1 MKKSFL
7 LSATAVVF
15 AGSITFAEP
24 SFAQTETPVA
34 QAEQTPVA
42 MQIAELDSLGFK
54 RIEVK
59 TGLTQTKIEAINVAT
74 NEKREIVM
82 DTAMGTILSEE
93 VGTISP
99 WDNTEEGVVYRTR
112 NRNFVE
118 DDDNGAD
125 TSGSASDDD
134 NGGDTS
140 GRSSDENDDRSDD
153 DRGSDSNDSGGS
165 SDSND

>member
-15 AGSITFAEP
+15 AGSFAFAEP
-24 SFAQTETPVA
+24 SFAQTDDTPVA
-34 QAEQTPVA
+34 L
-42 MQIAELDSLGFK
+42 QIAELDGLGFK
-54 RIEVK
+54 RIAVK
-59 TGLTQTKIEAINVAT
+59 TGLRQTKIEAINVAT

-82 DTAMGTILSEE
+82 DTALGTILSEE
-93 VGTISP
+93 VGTIGLLE
-99 WDNTEEGVVYRTR
+99 NTAEGVVYRSR

-140 GRSSDENDDRSDD
+140 GRSSDDNDSDD
-153 DRGSDSNDSGGS
+153 DRGSDSNDSGRS

>member
-42 MQIAELDSLGFK
+42 LQIAELDSLGFK

-59 TGLTQTKIEAINVAT
+59 TGLTQTKIEAINVDT

-99 WDNTEEGVVYRTR
+99 WENTAEGVIYRSR
-112 NRNFVE
+112 NRNRA
-118 DDDNGAD
+118 GAAVA
-125 TSGSASDDD
+125 T
-134 NGGDTS
+134 
-140 GRSSDENDDRSDD
+140 GRAC
-153 DRGSDSNDSGGS
+153 G
-165 SDSND
+165 

>member
-15 AGSITFAEP
+15 AGSIAFAEP

-42 MQIAELDSLGFK
+42 LQIAELDSLGFK

-82 DTAMGTILSEE
+82 DTALGTILSEE
-93 VGTISP
+93 VGTIGLLE
-99 WDNTEEGVVYRTR
+99 NTADGVIYRSR

-125 TSGSASDDD
+125 TSGSSSDDD

-153 DRGSDSNDSGGS
+153 DRGSDSNDSGQS

>member
-15 AGSITFAEP
+15 AGSIAFAEP

-42 MQIAELDSLGFK
+42 LQIAELDSLGFK

-82 DTAMGTILSEE
+82 DTALGTILSEE
-93 VGTISP
+93 VGTIGL
-99 WDNTEEGVVYRTR
+99 WDNTADGVVYRTR

-125 TSGSASDDD
+125 TSGSSSDDD

-140 GRSSDENDDRSDD
+140 GRSSDDDRSDD
-153 DRGSDSNDSGGS
+153 DRGSDSNDSGRS